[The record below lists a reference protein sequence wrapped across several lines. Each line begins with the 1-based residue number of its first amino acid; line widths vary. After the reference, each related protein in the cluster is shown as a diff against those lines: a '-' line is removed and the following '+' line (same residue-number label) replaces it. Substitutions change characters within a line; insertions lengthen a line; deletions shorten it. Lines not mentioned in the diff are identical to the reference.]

1 MELQWPPRWWEFC
14 LLSLAPENPSLS
26 STPHCWLCHTQL
38 SLTAAT
44 KSSSVPLLPSKGAGR
59 RQHPRLAGAKLQNHR
74 AGLCPSHGAWAAP
87 HSQAHGAW
95 SEGSH
100 PVIASKAQVAPAKS
114 CTSSSPPSPLIKGHH
129 KGQVQTWAGHTRE
142 MSAAPV
148 LN

>member
-1 MELQWPPRWWEFC
+1 MQWPPRWWEFC

-59 RQHPRLAGAKLQNHR
+59 RQHPRFAGAKLQNHR

-95 SEGSH
+95 SEGSTLALF
-100 PVIASKAQVAPAKS
+100 PKLRWPQQRAAPAHLLLLLLS
-114 CTSSSPPSPLIKGHH
+114 KGIT
-129 KGQVQTWAGHTRE
+129 KDKCKPGLATPE
-142 MSAAPV
+142 K
-148 LN
+148 